1 MNTTEASDSRATR
14 SVASEPSE
22 APVRSSDGLGRNPIF
37 VEYYSHEGCN
47 CYKLKLPWPRYAEEK
62 VVLCRESAG
71 FDRAREIAAEILHDY
86 IGVVLKRPNV
96 GSELRAPETKL

>member
-1 MNTTEASDSRATR
+1 MKTSKTKLQGATAVG
-14 SVASEPSE
+14 SK
-22 APVRSSDGLGRNPIF
+22 DLLGRNPIF

-86 IGVVLKRPNV
+86 IGVVMKRPNDALCNV
-96 GSELRAPETKL
+96 PPQTKKL